1 MCEHAAPLP
10 DDLALCHEIIRQQA
24 DTIQESQRR
33 IEQLEHQVELLLR
46 RQYGPRRESVDPN
59 QLRLFTDDATD
70 DVSEGTTEEPS
81 EPVDAKPKRRWR
93 RGGRQTLPES
103 LPRKRIEYD
112 LSPEELP
119 CPDCGHTRTKIGEEV
134 SEQLEYVPSS
144 LFIIQHARFRY
155 ACRAC
160 QEHVALADKPP
171 QPIDKGLPGPGLLAQ
186 TITSKYS
193 DHLPLYRLE
202 DIFARHGVELSRAT
216 LCGWMASCAELL
228 TPLYDLMVKRVLL
241 SIVIHTDDTTVPV
254 LDRTLPKTRTGRF
267 WDYIG
272 DVRNP
277 YVVYDYTPRRTRD
290 GPERFL
296 KGFQGYLQADAFSGY
311 DRICAGAGVQ
321 EVACWAHVRRK
332 FFESRT
338 SAPVLAHAA
347 LARIRQLY
355 KIETAAEEFS
365 AEDRRALRQRDS
377 VPLLTAFG
385 EWLTEQ
391 GRHVLPKSPIGQA
404 IAYAQSNWTAL
415 CRYPEHGDLSIDNNL
430 AERMLRAQAIGRRN
444 WTFLGSDRGGL
455 TAAVLYSFTGTCKH
469 HDIDPFAYLTD
480 ILRRLPSHPAEQL
493 DELLPDVWFTSH
505 PSARRKKAA

>member
-1 MCEHAAPLP
+1 MCKHASPLP
-10 DDLALCHEIIRQQA
+10 DDLGLAHEIIRQQA
-24 DTIQESQRR
+24 DTIQQSQRR

-59 QLRLFTDDATD
+59 QLRLFTEDIPE
-70 DVSEGTTEEPS
+70 DVAEGSDEAPPESEQ
-81 EPVDAKPKRRWR
+81 AKPKRRWR
-93 RGGRQTLPES
+93 RKGRQTLPES
-103 LPRKRIEYD
+103 LPRKRIEYELD
-112 LSPEELP
+112 AEELP
-119 CPDCGHTRTKIGEEV
+119 CPDCGHTRTRIGEEI
-134 SEQLEYVPSS
+134 SEQLEYIPSS
-144 LFIIQHARFRY
+144 LLVIQHVRCRY

-186 TITSKYS
+186 TITGKYS

-202 DIFARHGVELSRAT
+202 DIFARHGVVLSRAT
-216 LCGWMASCAELL
+216 LCGWMARSAELL

-241 SIVIHTDDTTVPV
+241 STVIHTDDTTVPV
-254 LDRTLPKTRTGRF
+254 WDPTLPKTRTGRF

-296 KGFQGYLQADAFSGY
+296 KGYCGYLQADAFSGY
-311 DRICAGAGVQ
+311 DRMCAGPDVT

-332 FFESRT
+332 FYEART
-338 SAPVLAHAA
+338 SAPVPAHAA

-355 KIETAAEEFS
+355 RIETAAEGFS
-365 AEDRRALRQRDS
+365 AEDRRALRQRQS

-391 GRHVLPKSPIGQA
+391 GRLALPKSPIGQA
-404 IAYAQSNWTAL
+404 IAYARSNWAAL
-415 CRYPEHGDLSIDNNL
+415 CRYPDHGELSIDNNL

-444 WTFLGSDRGGL
+444 WTFLGSDRGGR

-469 HDIDPFAYLTD
+469 HDIDPFAYLAD
-480 ILRRLPSHPAEQL
+480 ILRRLPSYLAGQL
-493 DELLPDVWFTSH
+493 VELLPDVWFTSH